1 MTHKSERI
9 YGELLKVIDTL
20 IDKKKELQNT
30 FVFKGF
36 GNSNNQPY
44 VSIDR
49 AFDVGITYEYQWMP
63 IEEAIERMKENGYID
78 INDFDL

>member
-9 YGELLKVIDTL
+9 YGELLKVIGTL
-20 IDKKKELQNT
+20 IDKKKELQKT

-36 GNSNNQPY
+36 ENSNNLPH
-44 VSIDR
+44 VSIDG
-49 AFDVGITYEYQWMP
+49 AFNVGLTCEYQWMP
-63 IEEAIERMKENGYID
+63 IEEAIERMKEKGYID